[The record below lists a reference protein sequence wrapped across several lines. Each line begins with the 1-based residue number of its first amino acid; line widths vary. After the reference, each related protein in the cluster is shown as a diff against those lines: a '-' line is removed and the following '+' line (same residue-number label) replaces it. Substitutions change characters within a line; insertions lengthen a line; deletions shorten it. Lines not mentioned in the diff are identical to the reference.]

1 MYVTVIS
8 HEQNNRPQYRRT
20 YPICSMSLG
29 KLYLRFM
36 GFRIEDPHNVP
47 IRILYVGCRS
57 DVSYA
62 LF

>member
-1 MYVTVIS
+1 
-8 HEQNNRPQYRRT
+8 
-20 YPICSMSLG
+20 MSLG

-47 IRILYVGCRS
+47 IRILYVGCGS